1 MFLLVWLTFKI
12 LILLVIQKVQL
23 WKVIFSHSR
32 MPTFL
37 WLYLHFFTG
46 QFHLMSLKVAGDFA
60 TERFP
65 PLGPSSWLIWQVWV
79 NILASQSISNIYQHH
94 HSQAHV
100 CQLIIL
106 ICHMLFWRR
115 ILKILVETYCAPQ
128 NNCCF
133 HTTCLKLHFPSWA
146 SYSTS
151 MGVNKWTCL
160 VQQIVNSG
168 LTTWAERAVCSTR
181 GAVSY
186 ILFYW
191 CDLVTAL
198 KSEMGTRVAW
208 LDSSHI

>member
-1 MFLLVWLTFKI
+1 MFILVWLTFKI

-115 ILKILVETYCAPQ
+115 IFFWIVPCIIKRYESLWHVLPRWRPNLCPYKLNLWVA
-128 NNCCF
+128 
-133 HTTCLKLHFPSWA
+133 HCLGLS
-146 SYSTS
+146 
-151 MGVNKWTCL
+151 VIVCL
-160 VQQIVNSG
+160 LLRKESEWERQAVQVK
-168 LTTWAERAVCSTR
+168 TR
-181 GAVSY
+181 
-186 ILFYW
+186 W
-191 CDLVTAL
+191 C
-198 KSEMGTRVAW
+198 GG
-208 LDSSHI
+208 